1 MKTRSIPLYLL
12 ILLVLL
18 SLACSSGAPSAAPS
32 EPAAAQTEPLTPA
45 TQTLDVQATINAAL
59 QATTQAQANLQA
71 TVGSAVSATVIA
83 MPPTA
88 TPVPTVEV
96 VELTEE
102 ELEAL
107 IDQAVNEAVA
117 ATTQATTATS
127 QTTADDLLTYDE
139 VQYVQVYVDTAEQAI
154 YYAEELL
161 QAYSQIYGE
170 LAYTTLA
177 EVQQIEQELNTMAQ
191 SINALNST
199 LQEVNSTLQQGQT
212 IALETINQLETAA
225 QTASSNLAQTQEQ
238 VKNFHQLAGQDRD
251 TRVNEVANIKPDQ
264 VPADLQSTIQEA
276 FSFVDQVRGALDD
289 NKFSRDELTKIA
301 QLGANVSAGFSA
313 HGGIKMQGLSG
324 KLGEITNQLARGEL
338 PQARSGLGNFETSL
352 GQRPAGGGF
361 TPPSGPG
368 NLPKPG
374 RP

>member
-1 MKTRSIPLYLL
+1 MKNRLIPLYLL
-12 ILLVLL
+12 VLLVLL
-18 SLACSSGAPSAAPS
+18 SLACSSGAPSVAPS
-32 EPAAAQTEPLTPA
+32 EPAAVQTEPLVAP
-45 TQTLDVQATINAAL
+45 TQTPDVQATVNAAI
-59 QATTQAQANLQA
+59 QATAQAQSNLQA
-71 TVGSAVSATVIA
+71 TVGAAVSATVIA

-117 ATTQATTATS
+117 ATAQATTATT
-127 QTTADDLLTYDE
+127 QTTADDSLTYDE
-139 VQYVQVYVDTAEQAI
+139 VEYMEVYVYAAEQAI

-161 QAYSQIYGE
+161 EAYADVYGE
-170 LAYTTLA
+170 LAYLA
-177 EVQQIEQELNTMAQ
+177 LEEVQQIEQELNAMAQ
-191 SINALNST
+191 SMNALNAT
-199 LQEVNSTLQQGQT
+199 LQEVNSTLQAGQA
-212 IALETINQLETAA
+212 IAIETINQLETAA
-225 QTASSNLAQTQEQ
+225 QAASANLAQTQEHI
-238 VKNFHQLAGQDRD
+238 KNFHQFAEQDRE

-264 VPADLQSTIQEA
+264 VPADLQSTILEA

-289 NKFSRDELTKIA
+289 NKFSRDELNKIA
-301 QLGANVSAGFSA
+301 QLGANVSAGFSK
-313 HGGIKMQGLSG
+313 HGGLKMQDMSG
-324 KLGEITNQLARGEL
+324 RLNEITHQLARGDL

-368 NLPKPG
+368 NLPKPK